1 MFAKQQSS
9 TRRTS
14 WALAAVTALALALA
28 PGLADA
34 RAGGG
39 GSFGSR
45 GSMTWSAP
53 PSTGT
58 APYSA
63 APMQRS
69 MTPNNPSPGFGGYG
83 MAGQGFGARSGFM
96 SGLLGGL

>member
-1 MFAKQQSS
+1 MPRASIL
-9 TRRTS
+9 
-14 WALAAVTALALALA
+14 LASVVAMAVAFA
-28 PGLADA
+28 PGLAEA

-58 APYSA
+58 APYGA

-69 MTPNNPSPGFGGYG
+69 MTPNNPSPGYSGGGYG
-83 MAGQGFGARSGFM
+83 FGMATARVPASCPA
-96 SGLLGGL
+96 